1 MKNNSTYFLTDN
13 PELLMMLSLNELT
26 KMYGAERINLAIQ
39 PLYIADG
46 EEPHDPGR
54 YVINASVND
63 AELWESLTNEEQNLL
78 YTAHLDTLFNT
89 KDLLNSLFD
98 INEPV
103 GGFEIPD

>member
-1 MKNNSTYFLTDN
+1 
-13 PELLMMLSLNELT
+13 MMLFLNDLI
-26 KMYGAERINLAIQ
+26 KRYGAERINVAIQ

-46 EEPHDPGR
+46 DEPLDPSR

-63 AELWESLTNEEQNLL
+63 IELWESLSNDEKNLL
-78 YTAHLDTLFNT
+78 YTAHLDTLFDT

-98 INEPV
+98 INEPE

>member
-1 MKNNSTYFLTDN
+1 MKNKLSHFSTDN
-13 PELLMMLSLNELT
+13 PELLKMLSLDELT
-26 KMYGAERINLAIQ
+26 NRYGAERINLAIQ

-46 EEPHDPGR
+46 EEPLDPGR

-63 AELWESLTNEEQNLL
+63 AELWESLTNDEQNLL
-78 YTAHLDTLFNT
+78 YTAHLDTLFDT

-98 INEPV
+98 INEPE